1 MKKKK
6 TYRPS
11 YRIGGRS
18 YKDKK
23 MKSGDKNYA
32 LIGQLITAV
41 AGPVGDLI
49 SASTLDTTLENLQN
63 EISLSGEQGILQ
75 TGMDAFDASVTSP
88 PGASQALQD
97 LPGEIPGMLKPIKP
111 TSTEFVEDR
120 TDMQE
125 RLAGTGVQALSRT
138 GRMGGLKGVLDAAD
152 TGALKTQQVGA
163 QIEQKD
169 KALQSKQDMTA
180 LQQIVGATT
189 AGSAQDTQAGI
200 AQFQGQAGVFGDL
213 TEAYGTVQGDILEAQ
228 VNLAGQQAE
237 AYGDIAESIIETIGE
252 AAFPDISIGED
263 GLKVRKME
271 EGANMKNYQ
280 EGGDSDMIKAGE
292 PDISPGKFSHKEN
305 PIDLVQ
311 KRPSGKDEKIGEMT
325 GGEIIMPPDDVEEF
339 ESLIANNDAKGVFN
353 KLKGLFVKYEQKAK
367 EHKEKMMGKESMKA
381 KKGSRVY
388 KPKSK
393 MTY

>member
-6 TYRPS
+6 TYTPN
-11 YRIGGRS
+11 YRMGGKS
-18 YKDKK
+18 YKGKK
-23 MKSGDKNYA
+23 MKSGDDNYFNLA
-32 LIGQLITAV
+32 SFLNVIGN
-41 AGPVGDLI
+41 PVGNLLSAEILEGKLEDL
-49 SASTLDTTLENLQN
+49 QG
-63 EISLSGEQGILQ
+63 EISLSGEEGILQ
-75 TGMDAFDASVTSP
+75 TGMDAFNTNVTSP
-88 PGASQALQD
+88 PGASAELQD
-97 LPGEIPGMLKPIKP
+97 LPGKIPGMLKPIKP

-138 GRMGGLKGVLDAAD
+138 GRTGGLKGVLDAAD

-200 AQFQGQAGVFGDL
+200 AQFQGEAGVFGDL

-228 VNLAGQQAE
+228 VNLFGQQAE
-237 AYGDIAESIIETIGE
+237 AYGDVVSGLMT
-252 AAFPDISIGED
+252 AAADVLTPLSEEGS
-263 GLKVRKME
+263 KVPNME
-271 EGANMKNYQ
+271 EGANMKNYE

>member
-11 YRIGGRS
+11 YRMGGRS

-23 MKSGDKNYA
+23 MKSGDNNYA
-32 LIGQLITAV
+32 DIGTFLTSLISGASDPIGNLIG
-41 AGPVGDLI
+41 
-49 SASTLDTTLENLQN
+49 ASSLQNTLDDLSDEV
-63 EISLSGEQGILQ
+63 SLVGTDANPGILP
-75 TGMDAFDASVTSP
+75 TGMGAFSTYTTAPT
-88 PGASQALQD
+88 GASQALQD

-138 GRMGGLKGVLDAAD
+138 GRTGGLKGVLDAAD

-200 AQFQGQAGVFGDL
+200 AQFQGQSEVFGDL
-213 TEAYGTVQGDILEAQ
+213 TSAYGDVQGDILQAQ
-228 VNLAGQQAE
+228 VNLAAQQAE
-237 AYGDIAESIIETIGE
+237 AYGDIISAGLTAIGD
-252 AAFPDISIGED
+252 AVPF
-263 GLKVRKME
+263 E
-271 EGANMKNYQ
+271 EGGNLKNYQ
-280 EGGDSDMIKAGE
+280 EGGDSDMVKAGD

-311 KRPSGKDEKIGEMT
+311 KRPSGRDEKIGEMT

-339 ESLIANNDAKGVFN
+339 ESLIADNDAKGVFN

-381 KKGSRVY
+381 KKGSKVY

>member
-11 YRIGGRS
+11 YRMGGRS

-23 MKSGDKNYA
+23 MKSGDDNYFNLA
-32 LIGQLITAV
+32 SFLEVIGDPLGNLLSAEILE
-41 AGPVGDLI
+41 GKLEDL
-49 SASTLDTTLENLQN
+49 QG
-63 EISLSGEQGILQ
+63 EISLTAPGGILE
-75 TGMDAFDASVTSP
+75 TGMTAFGDYTTTP
-88 PGASQALQD
+88 TGASQALQD
-97 LPGEIPGMLKPIKP
+97 LPGDIPGMLKPIKP

-138 GRMGGLKGVLDAAD
+138 GRTGGLKGVLDAAD

-228 VNLAGQQAE
+228 VNLFGQQAE
-237 AYGDIAESIIETIGE
+237 AYGDVVSGLMT
-252 AAFPDISIGED
+252 AAADVLTPLSEEGS
-263 GLKVRKME
+263 KVPKME
-271 EGANMKNYQ
+271 EGANMKNYE
-280 EGGDSDMIKAGE
+280 EGGDSDMVKAGE

>member
-11 YRIGGRS
+11 YRMGGRS

-88 PGASQALQD
+88 PGASAELQD
-97 LPGEIPGMLKPIKP
+97 LPGKIPGMLKPIKP

-138 GRMGGLKGVLDAAD
+138 GRTGGLKGVLDAAD

-213 TEAYGTVQGDILEAQ
+213 TEAYGTGQGGSLTAQ

-280 EGGDSDMIKAGE
+280 EGGDSDMVKAGE
-292 PDISPGKFSHKEN
+292 PDISPGKFSHEEN